1 MKYKL
6 IQFSLAVSFM
16 MLLMAGCQKTIDKIE
31 PQFQLDGSKPLKSL
45 EEAESVLT
53 GAYNGFLQDG
63 YYACGKPAAVNP
75 AGTFNFVPDIMSD
88 DLIETLESLG
98 NYRRLAEWTYT
109 KDDPWVTNAW
119 NDVFVVVGPANILLR
134 DIDAVPGDV
143 KAKNRIKGQA
153 LAIRAHV
160 HFDMLRFWGVSLA
173 RNSTQLGIPYVKVY
187 DVNGQPARLTVKES
201 YDNILA
207 DLATAKTLLGTV
219 DKPINSS
226 TSRSYF
232 DIHAVNAMIAR
243 VNFYAGDYPAAAA
256 AAQEVINAIPI
267 ATISQFPGIWNDANV
282 SEVIWAPAFESAA
295 DGYTYENAFFARGN
309 RSSYRP
315 TSDLMALY
323 GPGDIRPASYFGVIG
338 GRTVVTKYLG
348 KGTATDGLVNWKAY
362 RTSEMYLILA
372 ESKYPT
378 DQTAARTAL
387 DKVRSNRIAG
397 YVSLGETGAALLA
410 AIRTERRKEMAFEGY
425 RFFEFKRLGNQSIT
439 RAGCGVSSLST
450 ICSLT
455 SATSRAWAW
464 PIPENEILA
473 NKNIQQN
480 QGY

>member
-1 MKYKL
+1 MKLRNIK
-6 IQFSLAVSFM
+6 IIIITAVLFAG
-16 MLLMAGCQKTIDKIE
+16 AGCEKVIDDIT
-31 PQFQLDGSKPLKSL
+31 PPFQLDGSKPLKSI
-45 EEAESVLT
+45 EEAENVLT
-53 GAYNGFLQDG
+53 GAYNGFLADG
-63 YYACGKPAAVNP
+63 YYSSGKPAAINP
-75 AGTFNFVPDIMSD
+75 AGTFNFVPDIMGD

-98 NYRRLAEWTYT
+98 NYRRLAEWTYA

-119 NDVFVVVGPANILLR
+119 NDVFVVISPANILLR
-134 DIDAVPGDV
+134 DIDAITGDA

-173 RNSTQLGIPYVKVY
+173 RNSTQLGVPYIKVY
-187 DVNGQPARLTVKES
+187 DVNGQPARLTVKET

-207 DLATAKTLLGTV
+207 DLATAKTLLSDV

-226 TSRSYF
+226 SKRAYF
-232 DIHAVNAMIAR
+232 DIHGVNAMIAR
-243 VNFYAGDYPAAAA
+243 VNFYAGELTAAAA

-267 ATISQFPGIWNDANV
+267 ASIAEFPAIWKDETVA
-282 SEVIWAPAFESAA
+282 EVIWAPNYEAAA
-295 DGYTYENAFFARGN
+295 DGYTYENAYFARGN

-315 TSDLMALY
+315 TADLTALY
-323 GPGDIRPASYFGVIG
+323 GAGDIRPASYYGTIG

-372 ESKYPT
+372 ESKYAT
-378 DQTAARTAL
+378 DPAAARAAL
-387 DKVRSNRIAG
+387 DKVRSSRIAG
-397 YVSLGETGAALLA
+397 YTSIGETGAALLT

-425 RFFEFKRLGNQSIT
+425 RFFEYKRLNNQPIA
-439 RAGCGVSSLST
+439 RVGCGVNSLST
-450 ICSLT
+450 ICNLS
-455 SATSRAWAW
+455 SASRSWAW
-464 PIPENEILA
+464 PIPQNEILA
-473 NKNIQQN
+473 NRNIQQN